1 MQAYEMWKTFDVS
14 ERVDTLFSRA
24 RRDVTERHN
33 EEVIQNRE
41 MLRALSEALGQETFY
56 KSLTE
61 IFKRVCK
68 VVAKSKTIKRYP
80 IQIKVAQT
88 P

>member
-14 ERVDTLFSRA
+14 ERVDNLFSRA

-33 EEVIQNRE
+33 EEVRQNRE
-41 MLRALSEALGQETFY
+41 MPRTLSEALSQETFH
-56 KSLTE
+56 KSLPILTE

-68 VVAKSKTIKRYP
+68 IVAKNKTI
-80 IQIKVAQT
+80 
-88 P
+88 